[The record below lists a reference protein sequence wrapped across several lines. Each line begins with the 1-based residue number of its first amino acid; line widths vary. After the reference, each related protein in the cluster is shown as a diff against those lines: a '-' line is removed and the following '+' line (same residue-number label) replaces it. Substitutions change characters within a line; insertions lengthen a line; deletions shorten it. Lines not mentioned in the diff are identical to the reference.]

1 MSKIKFGTDGW
12 RAIIADEFTFENVRC
27 IAFAIA
33 KYIKDKKLSSCG
45 IVIGYDTRFLSEKF
59 AHSAGEVLS
68 ENSIPVFLTQRDTP
82 TPVVAFSVISKKTAG
97 AIMFTASHNP
107 PEWGG
112 LKFIPE
118 YGGPALPDITEEIER
133 NIADCGLRIRGTR
146 AKLGSC
152 GLKTKKI
159 TTFDPR
165 ENYFKKLKSLI
176 NFSAIKRANLK
187 IAYDPMYGTGR
198 DYLDKILKDYC
209 KTEVIHNYLNPL
221 FGGRLPDP
229 SEKNLVEL
237 KQKVLKENLDIGV
250 STDGDADRF
259 GIIDKNGD
267 YFTPNQIITLLFYH
281 LVKNRGYRVGK
292 VARTVATTSALDK
305 LARKYNIEVIE
316 TPVGFKYIGEV
327 MRKTPTIIGGEESGG
342 LSILGHIP
350 EKDGILACLLVLEM
364 ISTEKKSIKNIYHE
378 VQKIIGPLWNNRI
391 DIYIS
396 SEKKLKV
403 LKRLRENPLRKIA
416 GEKVMQ
422 VVNTDGFK
430 FYLADES
437 WILVRPSGTEPLI
450 RVYSEATSQNKIK
463 KLEEEIKIILR

>member
-12 RAIIADEFTFENVRC
+12 RAIIADEFTFSNVEIITRG
-27 IAFAIA
+27 IA
-33 KYIKDKKLSSCG
+33 KYLKDKNKLRP
-45 IVIGYDTRFLSEKF
+45 VVVGYDTRFLADKF
-59 AHSAGEVLS
+59 ARFCAETLS
-68 ENSIPVFLTQRDTP
+68 FQGIEVFLTNRDTP
-82 TPVVAFSVISKKTAG
+82 TPVVAFSVIKKKSGG

-107 PEWGG
+107 PEYCG

-118 YGGPALPDITEEIER
+118 YGGPALPEATEEIER
-133 NIADCGLRIRGTR
+133 NILAVSGERLAVSGERL
-146 AKLGSC
+146 AKI
-152 GLKTKKI
+152 KI
-159 TTFDPR
+159 FDPQP
-165 ENYFKKLKSLI
+165 EYFKKLKSLI
-176 NFSAIKRANLK
+176 NFSAIKKANLK

-281 LVKNRGYRVGK
+281 LVKNRNYQGK

-316 TPVGFKYIGEV
+316 TQVGFKYIGEV
-327 MRKTPTIIGGEESGG
+327 MRKTPVIIGGEESGG

-364 ISTEKKSIKNIYHE
+364 ISAEKKSVKNIYHE

-391 DIYIS
+391 DIHIS

-403 LKRLRENPLRKIA
+403 LKRLHDTPPRKIA
-416 GEKVMQ
+416 GEKVIQ
-422 VVNTDGFK
+422 VVNMDGFK
-430 FYLADES
+430 FLLADES

-450 RVYSEATSQNKIK
+450 RVYSEATSKNKIK